1 MSATG
6 ANWAEKVVWL
16 FGFECGFELRVLGK
30 ACRAESGRCQDSPE
44 RKAEEVQGRQGAGWG
59 EAPLLC
65 GCVAGVLGESLAS
78 PGLYSSA
85 EDDAGLS

>member
-1 MSATG
+1 MALNSG
-6 ANWAEKVVWL
+6 CWERPV
-16 FGFECGFELRVLGK
+16 ELSLADVRTP
-30 ACRAESGRCQDSPE
+30 PE